1 MKPALATA
9 RSRFVSLLKSP
20 TATECGIFPTPKLT
34 AGVTNVPLPFPKSIE
49 TVSGTSVSRRQIL
62 NCIIIKVTYCN

>member
-34 AGVTNVPLPFPKSIE
+34 AGVTNVRYRFPR
-49 TVSGTSVSRRQIL
+49 VWRRSLEPALAIARS
-62 NCIIIKVTYCN
+62 